1 MNALNGVRAVKNIRS
16 ANTERKAHQ
25 VDQLAT
31 KENKHKHMEAVT
43 CMITS
48 RRWLMR
54 L

>member
-1 MNALNGVRAVKNIRS
+1 MNALNGIRALKNISS
-16 ANTERKAHQ
+16 ANIERKAHH
-25 VDQLAT
+25 VDQFAT
-31 KENKHKHMEAVT
+31 KENKQKHMEAVT